1 MIYVKLPF
9 RILCSLSSQL
19 FDKFFVFSSFFST
32 PVRDNKNVIKLI
44 IVFQILRF
52 QQQLKSSW
60 SMAKW
65 YFKRSAPRTIWC
77 ANPFTIKLSIWFRKS
92 CSLHNLKRQLSIVVL
107 IFISDFSFLN
117 IKHNNIALSVLV
129 IDRQL
134 DSPLHFLLY
143 DLLFTILRHKRW
155 PGGQF
160 FINSF
165 LNWVQ
170 LNRLLG
176 VEILLTWISLD
187 WFRSCS
193 HF

>member
-44 IVFQILRF
+44 IVLQILRF

-77 ANPFTIKLSIWFRKS
+77 GNPFTSKLSVWFWTS
-92 CSLHNLKRQLSIVVL
+92 CSLHNLKRQLSIVALYPLWCYTHCDTPRAMSETRQINNILVNIMSLKSSQINPGFQCL
-107 IFISDFSFLN
+107 IFPN
-117 IKHNNIALSVLV
+117 
-129 IDRQL
+129 
-134 DSPLHFLLY
+134 
-143 DLLFTILRHKRW
+143 
-155 PGGQF
+155 PGVRG
-160 FINSF
+160 
-165 LNWVQ
+165 
-170 LNRLLG
+170 
-176 VEILLTWISLD
+176 
-187 WFRSCS
+187 RS
-193 HF
+193 HIT